1 LRDCNQCGKCCIN
14 YGGGG
19 GLSASPEEIDW
30 WETARPDIARYVRD
44 GRIWASPETGEILD
58 RCPWLEKLPGDTK
71 YTCSIYFDRPG
82 DCRYYPVDIA
92 QMVSDD
98 CEMLQPQDLKDFR
111 QAQKKLDF
119 LMSDS
124 RPPLEGG

>member
-1 LRDCNQCGKCCIN
+1 MCYCAIKI
-14 YGGGG
+14 YG
-19 GLSASPEEIDW
+19 
-30 WETARPDIARYVRD
+30 IARQPFSI
-44 GRIWASPETGEILD
+44 GIGETGEILD
-58 RCPWLEKLPGDTK
+58 RCPWLEKLPGERK